1 MTTGEA
7 IDIQPQP
14 EANEPYERFNWDS
27 PILVSPHMPSRI
39 FFASQRVWRSDNRGD
54 KWTAISGDL
63 TRQQQRFTM
72 PIMGKVQSW
81 DEPWDVN
88 AMSNFGSI
96 TSLAE
101 SPLQQGLMYA
111 GTDDGLI
118 QVTEDGGANW
128 RKMEV
133 GAIAG
138 IPASAFVNDIKA
150 DLFDVNTVYVALDNH
165 KHGDFQPYLV
175 KSSDRG
181 RTWQSIRNNLPDRTL
196 VWRLVQDHVK
206 RELMFIGT
214 EFGIYFTINGGNTWI
229 KIKGGSPTIPF
240 RDLAI
245 QRREND
251 LVGASFGR
259 GFFILD
265 DYSLLRAVSEEQLGE
280 EATLFDTRKAHWYI
294 PRSHLSFDDEKG
306 SLGADHFVAPNPSF
320 GAVFTY
326 YLRDGIKSKQA
337 LRKESEKDLRSST
350 KDIPFPGWEALD
362 TERTEEMARV
372 WLTITDSGGSVVRRI
387 GCPTESGFHRIAWDL
402 KYPLADPL
410 RLSDQTAETNFKQSG
425 VLAAPGTYTASLSKQ
440 VNGEITQLSKPV
452 TFVVEPLRK
461 GVLPGNNLQETAAFW
476 KSYEDASQSFSV
488 IQIATTNAMSKV
500 SAMQKALRM
509 SNTVPGKLDQQVFQV
524 KQELLDLNRKLNGN
538 GAKAQV
544 GEKNNPTIGER
555 LFKVLL
561 SITTST
567 YGPTAT
573 NLRSLEIIHQELT
586 AIHTSLD
593 GEISKINTLSK
604 ELLNAGAPW
613 IESEVLPPLPRN
625 N

>member
-1 MTTGEA
+1 
-7 IDIQPQP
+7 
-14 EANEPYERFNWDS
+14 
-27 PILVSPHMPSRI
+27 MPSRI

-63 TRQQQRFTM
+63 TRQQQRFEM

-88 AMSNFGSI
+88 AMSNFGTI

-101 SPLQQGLMYA
+101 SPLQEGLMYA

-128 RKMEV
+128 RKIEV

-165 KHGDFQPYLV
+165 KHGDFQPYLI

-181 RTWQSIRNNLPDRTL
+181 RTWQSIRSNLPDRTL

-206 RELMFIGT
+206 KELLFIGT
-214 EFGIYFTINGGNTWI
+214 EFGIYFTINSGSTWV
-229 KIKGGSPTIPF
+229 KIKGGSPTISF

-265 DYSLLRAVSEEQLGE
+265 DYSLLRSVSEEQLGE
-280 EATLFDTRKAHWYI
+280 EATLFNARKAHWYI

-306 SLGADHFVAPNPSF
+306 SLGADHFVAPNPPF

-326 YLRDGIKSKQA
+326 YLKDGIKSKQA
-337 LRKESEKDLRSST
+337 LRKDSEKTLRSS
-350 KDIPFPGWEALD
+350 KEDIPFPGWDALD
-362 TERTEEMARV
+362 TERTEEMGQV
-372 WLTITDSGGSVVRRI
+372 WLTISDSEGNIVRRI
-387 GCPTESGFHRIAWDL
+387 GCSTESGFHRIAWDL
-402 KYPLADPL
+402 KYPLVDPL
-410 RLSDQTAETNFKQSG
+410 KPSDQTAEANFKQSG

-440 VNGEITQLSKPV
+440 VNGVVTQLSKPV
-452 TFVVEPLRK
+452 TFVVEPLRQ
-461 GVLPGNNLQETAAFW
+461 GVLPAKSPQETAAFW
-476 KSYEDASQSFSV
+476 KAYESASQSFSI
-488 IQIATTNAMSKV
+488 IQIATSNAMNKV
-500 SAMQKALRM
+500 NAMQKALRM
-509 SNTVPGKLDQQVFQV
+509 SNAVPGKLDQQVFQV
-524 KQELLDLNRKLNGN
+524 KQDLLDLNRKLNGN
-538 GAKAQV
+538 GAKAQI

-573 NLRSLEIIHQELT
+573 NLRSLEIINQELA
-586 AIHTSLD
+586 AIHTSLE
-593 GEISKINTLSK
+593 GEIAKINTLSK
-604 ELLNAGAPW
+604 ELIEAGAPW
-613 IESEVLPPLPRN
+613 IESEVLPPLPKTLINVGKRTNTHTNTHAHHLHYVLTFSRSN
-625 N
+625 NKAS